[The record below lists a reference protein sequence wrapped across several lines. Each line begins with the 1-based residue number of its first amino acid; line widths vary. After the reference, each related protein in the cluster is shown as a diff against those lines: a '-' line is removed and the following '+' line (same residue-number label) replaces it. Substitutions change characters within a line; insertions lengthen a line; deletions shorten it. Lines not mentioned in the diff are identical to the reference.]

1 MAAPYSARSN
11 IAANA
16 AAINMMPGGLTPRGV
31 PKNPLLVR
39 DDVGKA
45 KPSCYD
51 LPGER
56 FAYGRPG
63 NHDVEGAREVSMYW
77 ASHKPSAQSQITAP
91 DFVRFNKKAAAKI
104 ATARELN
111 SYRKENDSSTPRY
124 GQASRGA
131 AQRVIPSDVISG
143 FTYGKKVRPSTPID
157 EVISNRFADQAEDD
171 LMRFY
176 AAYREQHEKSASQVR
191 KIPQTT
197 ASRGHAMSANTE
209 KKERQ
214 REAERGDLH
223 REEYF
228 KIRKFK
234 NVPTKIDNRRQQSRH
249 LALLSR
255 LQCDDRSPSVCPEA
269 NSELDTGDLPADF
282 DLGLTSEDA

>member
-1 MAAPYSARSN
+1 MFWS
-11 IAANA
+11 
-16 AAINMMPGGLTPRGV
+16 
-31 PKNPLLVR
+31 
-39 DDVGKA
+39 
-45 KPSCYD
+45 
-51 LPGER
+51 
-56 FAYGRPG
+56 
-63 NHDVEGAREVSMYW
+63 
-77 ASHKPSAQSQITAP
+77 SHKPSPQSQTTAP
-91 DFVRFNKKAAAKI
+91 DFVRFNKKAAAKV

-131 AQRVIPSDVISG
+131 AHRVIPSDVISG

-191 KIPQTT
+191 RIPQTT
-197 ASRGHAMSANTE
+197 ASRGHATSANTE
-209 KKERQ
+209 KKARQ
-214 REAERGDLH
+214 MEERGEVP

-234 NVPTKIDNRRQQSRH
+234 NIPTKIDSRRQPSKH

-255 LQCDDRSPSVCPEA
+255 LQSDDRSPSVCPEA
-269 NSELDTGDLPADF
+269 SSEVDGRDLPT
-282 DLGLTSEDA
+282 DLDLDVKGEDA